1 MPISAAV
8 FDMIACMFRHAF
20 ASLLFVLGCFA
31 ETVPLNLTAVQPG
44 PISVTAGT
52 GTAIVA
58 WEDADGRP
66 WRATFSLDPKT
77 PLIQSITV
85 NGLIVLEKAQPI
97 YNIETGKRRGGW
109 DAFFDFPPS
118 HPDGTTRFLADFKL
132 TKASAS
138 SQGDRVEMEFEGLKM
153 GLFEGTINYI
163 FFPRT
168 RLIEQV
174 AVVKTEEPD
183 TAFFYDAGL
192 KMGVEQDRRA
202 GNNMDTAVVYY
213 DTEGRLATARPQGSE
228 RHPLAVRHRTIAVS
242 GGKGSVA
249 VFPPPHQYFFA
260 RDYST
265 NMANLWATAWR
276 GNVSIGIRQL
286 PDDNSPFYPWMNAPP
301 ETEQRLGMFILLSDG
316 EPKDVLGEVLRYTNN
331 DRYPKIEGFKTVA
344 PHWHYAYTVQ
354 AMANGLNWVPPFKPV
369 LIAMGVDA
377 AVIMDFHGDGHP
389 ADLTNLR
396 LEELEQFYKA
406 CRAQSGD
413 DFLLIPGEE
422 ANVHFG
428 GHWSVIFPKPVYWH
442 MKALDGKPMKEADP
456 KFGQVYHIKDA
467 AQLLEML
474 REEKGWAYQTHPRTK
489 GSTGFPDKIR
499 DTAHFRDP
507 RYFGVGWKQ
516 MPSDLSSPRLGERSL
531 KLIDDISNWGL
542 RKVIMGEVDI
552 FQIDHTHELY
562 AHMNINY
569 VRIPKLPPFEQYGD
583 LLEPLAKGDS
593 FISTGEVLLP
603 EVRITA
609 GPSGQ
614 IHVAAKITHTFPLEM
629 AEVIFG
635 DGITVQ
641 RHMLPILKT
650 TQFTTEDFSLTI
662 PGKQWKWARFAVWD
676 VAGNG
681 AMISPVWR

>member
-1 MPISAAV
+1 MPNSAAV

-265 NMANLWATAWR
+265 NMANLWAEASTKSAFR
-276 GNVSIGIRQL
+276 LLQKASA
-286 PDDNSPFYPWMNAPP
+286 NA
-301 ETEQRLGMFILLSDG
+301 
-316 EPKDVLGEVLRYTNN
+316 VV
-331 DRYPKIEGFKTVA
+331 
-344 PHWHYAYTVQ
+344 
-354 AMANGLNWVPPFKPV
+354 
-369 LIAMGVDA
+369 
-377 AVIMDFHGDGHP
+377 
-389 ADLTNLR
+389 
-396 LEELEQFYKA
+396 
-406 CRAQSGD
+406 RA
-413 DFLLIPGEE
+413 L
-422 ANVHFG
+422 
-428 GHWSVIFPKPVYWH
+428 
-442 MKALDGKPMKEADP
+442 
-456 KFGQVYHIKDA
+456 
-467 AQLLEML
+467 
-474 REEKGWAYQTHPRTK
+474 
-489 GSTGFPDKIR
+489 
-499 DTAHFRDP
+499 
-507 RYFGVGWKQ
+507 
-516 MPSDLSSPRLGERSL
+516 
-531 KLIDDISNWGL
+531 
-542 RKVIMGEVDI
+542 
-552 FQIDHTHELY
+552 
-562 AHMNINY
+562 
-569 VRIPKLPPFEQYGD
+569 
-583 LLEPLAKGDS
+583 
-593 FISTGEVLLP
+593 
-603 EVRITA
+603 
-609 GPSGQ
+609 
-614 IHVAAKITHTFPLEM
+614 
-629 AEVIFG
+629 
-635 DGITVQ
+635 
-641 RHMLPILKT
+641 
-650 TQFTTEDFSLTI
+650 
-662 PGKQWKWARFAVWD
+662 
-676 VAGNG
+676 
-681 AMISPVWR
+681 